1 MKKVK
6 ELLEE
11 RDYLI
16 NNKSLFDFIFINKK
30 TLITFLITGVVSLTV
45 FINNHLIESV
55 FRYNFYQELATAITL
70 GVSIASYIFLF
81 SFVFSNDFRICKNFQ
96 RYIESVFPEDGA
108 LLFKKYF
115 SSEIKLNSVKYKIDD
130 RISEIN
136 STLATERA
144 LREWHSLLLSEPEKY
159 EKTLDL
165 FVYKMKEYNASKNAK
180 SLTLN
185 QANKELYLAGFNA
198 LPNKDETLSLK
209 INEH

>member
-1 MKKVK
+1 MQKVS

-30 TLITFLITGVVSLTV
+30 TLLILLMTGIVSLIV
-45 FINNHLIESV
+45 FINNHWIESM
-55 FRYNFYQELATAITL
+55 FRYNFYQELASAVTL
-70 GVSIASYIFLF
+70 GVSVASYILLV

-96 RYIESVFPEDGA
+96 SYVENVFSADG
-108 LLFKKYF
+108 LLFFKKCF
-115 SSEIKLNSVKYKIDD
+115 PNEMKLNSVKYKIED

-136 STLATERA
+136 SALATENV
-144 LREWHSLLLSEPEKY
+144 LREWHSLLLNAPEKY
-159 EKTLDL
+159 ESTLDL
-165 FVYKMKEYNASKNAK
+165 FVYKMKEYNTSKNVK
-180 SLTLN
+180 SLTLD
-185 QANKELYLAGFNA
+185 QANKELYLAGFDA

>member
-1 MKKVK
+1 MEKVT

-16 NNKSLFDFIFINKK
+16 NNKSLFYFIFINKK
-30 TLITFLITGVVSLTV
+30 TLITLLITGVVSLIV
-45 FINNHLIESV
+45 FINNHWIDSI
-55 FRYNFYQELATAITL
+55 FRYYLYQELTTALMLVISV
-70 GVSIASYIFLF
+70 VSCVLPAF
-81 SFVFSNDFRICKNFQ
+81 FVFSNDFKIYKNFQ
-96 RYIESVFPEDGA
+96 SYVESVFSKDRA

-115 SSEIKLNSVKYKIDD
+115 PSEIKLNSVKYRIDD

-144 LREWHSLLLSEPEKY
+144 LRDWHSLLLNEPEKY
-159 EKTLDL
+159 EKTLNL
-165 FVYKMKEYNASKNAK
+165 FVYKMKEYNATKNVK
-180 SLTLN
+180 SLTLD

-198 LPNKDETLSLK
+198 LPNKDEALSLK